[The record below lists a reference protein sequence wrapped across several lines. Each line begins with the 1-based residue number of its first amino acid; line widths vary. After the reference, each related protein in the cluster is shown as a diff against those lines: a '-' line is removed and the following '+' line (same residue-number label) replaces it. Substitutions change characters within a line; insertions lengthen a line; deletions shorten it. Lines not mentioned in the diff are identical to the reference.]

1 MVCLLRAAVYESDIT
16 PPLGGYLTGH
26 GDDRR
31 AENVYNRLYS
41 KALVLEQGGTE
52 AVIISV
58 DICEYPEE
66 MHDLVT
72 KRIFEY
78 TGIAPENVCITSTH
92 AHTGAPVTDNPNIN
106 CFGDST
112 YKDVFFRLVADSAI
126 LAYKRLKES
135 KIRFGTVK
143 AEGVAVCRCSLLKDG
158 TLATFISDPEKI
170 ERPLYEPDH
179 ELPVMFIE
187 QDGKTVGAFYT
198 FGCHQ
203 DTVGIKPYGYSGDY
217 SSFVAELL
225 KERYGKDFVSIYVPA
240 PSGDINHLDPYAERR
255 IECDEIGKILADGIA
270 RANAETT
277 YIEGK
282 LSVKK
287 EPLRIKRRKYT
298 DEQFQELLERYA
310 KDSFRLGNLVYYQKT
325 DKVEYS
331 DLYVQVI
338 SVGELAIYIY
348 PGELFSHYAVKT
360 KQNSPF
366 KYNMVVENSNAY
378 GGYIPTE
385 EAFAENS
392 DLYEIA
398 PAYDSNLIPEAGEI
412 LYEKIMSLADEIY
425 KRERK

>member
-1 MVCLLRAAVYESDIT
+1 MRAAVYESEIT

-31 AENVYNRLYS
+31 AEDVYNRLYS
-41 KALVLEQGGTE
+41 KALVLEQDGTA

-92 AHTGAPVTDNPNIN
+92 AHTGAPVTDNPDIN

-126 LAYKRLKES
+126 LAYKRLAES
-135 KIRFGTVK
+135 EIRFGVVK

-158 TLATFISDPEKI
+158 TLATFVSDPEKI

-203 DTVGIKPYGYSGDY
+203 DTVGKKPYGYSGDY
-217 SSFVAELL
+217 SSFVAEIL
-225 KERYGKDFVSIYVPA
+225 KEKYGKDFVSIYVPA
-240 PSGDINHLDPYAERR
+240 PSGDINHLDPHKKER
-255 IECDEIGKILADGIA
+255 ISCEEIGAILADGVE
-270 RANAETT
+270 RADALAE
-277 YIEGK
+277 YIDGK
-282 LSVKK
+282 LSLKK
-287 EPLRIKRRKYT
+287 EPIRIKRRKYN
-298 DEQFQELLERYA
+298 EAEYQALIKKYA
-310 KDSFRLGNLVYYQKT
+310 HDRFRLGNLIYYQKT
-325 DKVEYS
+325 DKAEFS

-338 SVGELAIYIY
+338 AVGDLAIFIY
-348 PGELFSHYAVKT
+348 PGELFSHYAVRT
-360 KQNSPF
+360 KENSPF
-366 KYNMVVENSNAY
+366 KHNMVVENSNAY
-378 GGYIPTE
+378 GGYIPTV
-385 EAFAENS
+385 EAFSEKS

-412 LYEKIMSLADEIY
+412 LYDKIMALADEMY
-425 KRERK
+425 KNEK